1 MRVNNDI
8 FTDMRHNVEGS
19 WQALHTPL
27 PVGKTVVR
35 FGHSKMGKASRETVS
50 SGGGL
55 TVKL

>member
-1 MRVNNDI
+1 MNSTRYV
-8 FTDMRHNVEGS
+8 TTVECG